1 MITAELAG
9 RLLFA
14 MLSGALI
21 GIERQW
27 HHKNAGLKTNTL
39 VALGAAAFGLISV
52 HGPAADIRV
61 AAGVVTGIGFIGA
74 GVIMRRGGSVQG
86 INSAATL
93 WATASLGLGIGLG
106 NYDLACLVL
115 VFVLATQFFARW
127 VASWIDKRS
136 GLVVP
141 HITYHVD
148 IHVDLAS
155 ADKVRAVWSD
165 FAKQSGISVLHY
177 RETVT
182 NGSKVEIQA
191 SLGLSELRAHDLSA
205 LGRSLGTRQGVFHFE
220 WSQSIAA
227 EDDESDRDHSPHRP
241 IPPGGRL

>member
-14 MLSGALI
+14 MLSGALV

-39 VALGAAAFGLISV
+39 VALGAAAFGLTSV
-52 HGPAADIRV
+52 PGLGADTRV

-115 VFVLATQFFARW
+115 VFILATQFFARW
-127 VASWIDKRS
+127 AARWIDKRS

-141 HITYHVD
+141 HITYHLD
-148 IHVDLAS
+148 IHVDSAS
-155 ADKVRAVWSD
+155 AHKVRAVWSD

-182 NGSKVEIQA
+182 NGSKVEIQG
-191 SLGLSELRAHDLSA
+191 SLGLSELRAHDLTA
-205 LGRSLGTRQGVFHFE
+205 LGRDLGTRQGVSHFE

-227 EDDESDRDHSPHRP
+227 EDDESDRGYSAHRP
-241 IPPGGRL
+241 LPPGRPL